1 MPRLKA
7 TERDLEDR
15 RTKSIIK
22 KYQALEDLSDTEL
35 AVRLGIGGSTLYS
48 RMRDPSYMTLRELR
62 ILCKKLDDHDKV
74 ELIGVGR

>member
-35 AVRLGIGGSTLYS
+35 AVRLGIGGSTLYK
-48 RMRDPSYMTLRELR
+48 RMRNPEFMTLREIR
-62 ILCKKLDDHDKV
+62 ILCKALDDHDRV
-74 ELIGVGR
+74 ELLGVR

>member
-15 RTKSIIK
+15 RTKSIIR
-22 KYQALEDLSDTEL
+22 KYQELEGLSDPEL
-35 AVRLGIGGSTLYS
+35 AKRLGIGGSTLYR

-62 ILCKKLDDHDKV
+62 ILCKALDEHDRV
-74 ELIGVGR
+74 ELLGVR